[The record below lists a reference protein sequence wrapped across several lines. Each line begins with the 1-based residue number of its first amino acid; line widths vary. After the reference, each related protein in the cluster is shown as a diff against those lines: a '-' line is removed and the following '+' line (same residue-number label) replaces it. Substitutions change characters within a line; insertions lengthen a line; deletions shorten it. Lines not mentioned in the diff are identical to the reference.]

1 MTVVAATWRATAKAE
16 RRERYLRAAAELF
29 AARGFRAVSIEELS
43 AAAGVTGPALYR
55 HFASKDAVLAELLVD
70 ASERLLA
77 GATAT
82 VEERNDPLPT
92 LRDLVAFHVD
102 FALSEP
108 DVIRVQDRELP
119 SLAEEESRRV
129 RSLQRRYSLL
139 WTGVCRRARPET
151 PEAEW
156 AVRLP
161 AVFGLLNATPYLPE
175 DRRGKAAASLLGV
188 MALDALL
195 GTTARSPIPAS

>member
-1 MTVVAATWRATAKAE
+1 MAETWRATAKAE
-16 RRERYLRAAAELF
+16 RRERYLTAAARLF
-29 AARGFRAVSIEELS
+29 AARGFHAVSIEELS

-82 VEERNDPLPT
+82 VARDDDPLPT
-92 LRDLVAFHVD
+92 VADLVIFHVD

-119 SLAEEESRRV
+119 SLAPDENRRV
-129 RSLQRRYSLL
+129 RSLQRRYGLL
-139 WTGVCRRARPET
+139 WTEVLHAVRPET
-151 PEAEW
+151 PAAEW

-161 AVFGLLNATPYLPE
+161 AVFGLLNSSPYLPVGS
-175 DRRGKAAASLLGV
+175 DDAATRSLLAG

-195 GTTARSPIPAS
+195 GPGVR

>member
-1 MTVVAATWRATAKAE
+1 MAETWRATAKAE
-16 RRERYLRAAAELF
+16 RRERYLRAAARLF
-29 AARGFRAVSIEELS
+29 AARGFHAVSIEELS

-55 HFASKDAVLAELLVD
+55 HFAGKEAVLAELLLD

-77 GATAT
+77 GAAAT
-82 VEERNDPLPT
+82 VAKGDEPLPT
-92 LRDLVAFHVD
+92 LADLVAFHVD

-108 DVIRVQDRELP
+108 DVIRVQERELP
-119 SLAEEESRRV
+119 SLAAEQNREV
-129 RSLQRRYSLL
+129 RSLQRRYGAL
-139 WTGVCRRARPET
+139 WLAVLQRARSAV

-161 AVFGLLNATPYLPE
+161 AAFGLLNSTPYLPPVTDE
-175 DRRGKAAASLLGV
+175 ARVRALLAG

-195 GTTARSPIPAS
+195 GQVQP